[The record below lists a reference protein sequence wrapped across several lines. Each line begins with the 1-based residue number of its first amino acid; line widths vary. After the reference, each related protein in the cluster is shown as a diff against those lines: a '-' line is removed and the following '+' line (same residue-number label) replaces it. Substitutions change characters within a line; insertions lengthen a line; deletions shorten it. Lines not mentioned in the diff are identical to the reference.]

1 VLLSGEAGIGKS
13 RVTQV
18 LRERI
23 GDEAFSHLRLQCS
36 PYYANSAF
44 YPSIAQFERFAKFP
58 RDATPDEKLERMEE
72 MLSVG
77 HDDLAQVAPLYA
89 ALLSIDT
96 GDRYAPLNMSP
107 QRQKEKTIE
116 AIAEQT
122 AGIARHGPVVV
133 IFEDAHWADPTTLE
147 VLEAVIGRIENA
159 AVLLVITYRFE
170 FDTPWAHAHITQ
182 LALSRLAKRQCA
194 DMVDKVTGGK
204 ALPDEVLTQ
213 IVAKTDGV
221 PLFVEELTKTVLEAG
236 FLKDTRAAPTNST
249 ARCRRSPSRR
259 RFKTHSLHDWI
270 ACHR

>member
-1 VLLSGEAGIGKS
+1 M
-13 RVTQV
+13 

-133 IFEDAHWADPTTLE
+133 IFEDAH
-147 VLEAVIGRIENA
+147 
-159 AVLLVITYRFE
+159 
-170 FDTPWAHAHITQ
+170 
-182 LALSRLAKRQCA
+182 
-194 DMVDKVTGGK
+194 
-204 ALPDEVLTQ
+204 
-213 IVAKTDGV
+213 
-221 PLFVEELTKTVLEAG
+221 
-236 FLKDTRAAPTNST
+236 
-249 ARCRRSPSRR
+249 
-259 RFKTHSLHDWI
+259 
-270 ACHR
+270 